1 MVLLLLKLLINKI
14 IKHNKIMG
22 RPNRGTGS
30 AGPKNPNNGGNKD
43 QYSLGGTKQ
52 TNTSTKKSTRK

>member
-1 MVLLLLKLLINKI
+1 MR
-14 IKHNKIMG
+14 

-30 AGPKNPNNGGNKD
+30 AGPKNPNNEDNKN
-43 QYSLGGTKQ
+43 QYYLGGTKQ

>member
-1 MVLLLLKLLINKI
+1 
-14 IKHNKIMG
+14 MG

-30 AGPKNPNNGGNKD
+30 TGSKNTNNGGNKN

-52 TNTSTKKSTRK
+52 TNTSTKKFIRK